1 MTGGQQKIIFS
12 STRFSFLVRNIWKE
26 LLDNSLGYIC
36 KIYLQSDKND
46 KKQSKKKNNNK
57 KQRGTLGGV
66 EHRNTAEDIDKY
78 PNTAKKS
85 ANIAIPHQKPMK
97 YRNRKKLV

>member
-26 LLDNSLGYIC
+26 LLDNSLGYTC

-46 KKQSKKKNNNK
+46 TKQSKKKKK
-57 KQRGTLGGV
+57 KQRGTLGGAK
-66 EHRNTAEDIDKY
+66 HRHTAEDIDKY
-78 PNTAKKS
+78 PNTAIKS
-85 ANIAIPHQKPMK
+85 ANIAIPHRKPMK
-97 YRNRKKLV
+97 HRKRKKVV

>member
-26 LLDNSLGYIC
+26 LLDNLLGYIC

-46 KKQSKKKNNNK
+46 TKQSKKKQNK
-57 KQRGTLGGV
+57 KQRGTLGGAK
-66 EHRNTAEDIDKY
+66 HRNTAEDIDKY

-85 ANIAIPHQKPMK
+85 ANVAIPHRKPMK
-97 YRNRKKLV
+97 YRKRKKVV